1 MKKMMMMAA
10 VCLMAAMTFAAA
22 QCMAKTQ
29 DGSPCKREALEGR
42 KLCWQHAKAVA
53 QCAAVTEDGKKCTRK
68 TEPGKK
74 FCWQHDKDKPP
85 AKNKP

>member
-10 VCLMAAMTFAAA
+10 VCLMTAFAAAA

-42 KLCWQHAKAVA
+42 KLCWQH
-53 QCAAVTEDGKKCTRK
+53 
-68 TEPGKK
+68 
-74 FCWQHDKDKPP
+74 DKPP
-85 AKNKP
+85 AKK